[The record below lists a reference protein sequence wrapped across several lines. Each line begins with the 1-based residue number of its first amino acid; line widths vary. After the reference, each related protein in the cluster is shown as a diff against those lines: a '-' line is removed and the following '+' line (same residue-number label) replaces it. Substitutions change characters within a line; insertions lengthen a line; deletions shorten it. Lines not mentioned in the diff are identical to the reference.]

1 MQLLMARGLVGAGDL
16 IGFCNTA
23 NCWGQVHHQPVELE
37 IHYREK
43 EDFKVLPQDPETVFE
58 RLMSIHSK
66 MQYHQ
71 EVDIEVIFDSDIFFY
86 CGEEAETDPS
96 IRSQLDYRRWFMSD
110 AVEGQTLPFEG
121 YGLRSVGGC
130 HTVPPS
136 VWKDKGTLA
145 NTIVFWDPLDNAQPL
160 PWWKQTRSDW
170 KYMQDYIR
178 GKFPDHELIRLTY
191 RDSFEDAYN
200 AIQKCDFCFG
210 YDGMWHI
217 VADNFGKL
225 VLTLDDDLCVNDVIL
240 TDPLLIR
247 SEDFEKVIDSLTE
260 ENILKEKILH
270 AAYRHV
276 WRMKKYAGLKT
287 TMNTDRRLM

>member
-1 MQLLMARGLVGAGDL
+1 MQLLMARGQIGAGDL

-23 NCWGQVHHQPVELE
+23 NCWGQVHNQPVELE

-43 EDFKVLPQDPETVFE
+43 EDFKVLPQDPETVVE

-71 EVDIEVIFDSDIFFY
+71 EVKIEVIFDSGVFFY
-86 CGEEAETDPS
+86 CPEEAETDS
-96 IRSQLDYRRWFMSD
+96 YIRSKLDYRRWFMPG
-110 AVEGQTLPFEG
+110 AGGMNFPFNG
-121 YGLRSVGGC
+121 YGLRSGSS
-130 HTVPPS
+130 TIPPS
-136 VWKDKGTLA
+136 VWKDKGTLT

-170 KYMQDYIR
+170 KYMQDYIQ

-210 YDGMWHI
+210 YDGMWHV

-225 VLTLDDDLCVNDVIL
+225 VLTLDDDLCDNDVIL
-240 TDPLLIR
+240 TDPFLIK

-260 ENILKEKILH
+260 ENILKEKIFM
-270 AAYRHV
+270 AGYRHE
-276 WRMKKYAGLKT
+276 WRMTKYSNLLSTYNDTPNG
-287 TMNTDRRLM
+287 RLR